1 MVVIDRNRCCGCG
14 KCASMVI
21 LLPSL
26 GGKDLF
32 EFYQDPVGSDIDFV
46 ENIMKE
52 CWAGCIFYLKYIVK

>member
-46 ENIMKE
+46 ENIMK
-52 CWAGCIFYLKYIVK
+52 